1 MNVIQ
6 TNNYEALSQRVAD
19 YVQELV
25 GAKDQPVLGLATG
38 STPVGFY
45 EYIRQTQPDWSHVT
59 TFNLDEYVG
68 ISPSHS
74 QSYRT
79 FMEKNLFSNISV
91 MASYI
96 PDGQAHDLTAECTRY
111 EQLIA
116 EQGQIDLQI
125 LGLGHNG
132 HIGFNEPGTSFQSRT
147 HIVDLAETTR
157 QANARFFESI
167 DDVPTQAITMG
178 IQTIMEAKKI
188 VLMVSGHDKQHAF
201 NRLMEGE
208 VDEQFPASVLHHHPD
223 VTVFVSDVG

>member
-1 MNVIQ
+1 MNVIRTEQ
-6 TNNYEALSQRVAD
+6 YETMSQSVVDDVRG
-19 YVQELV
+19 YIGKLE
-25 GAKDQPVLGLATG
+25 QPVLGLATG

-45 EYIRQTQPDWSHVT
+45 ESIRQAQPDWSHVT

-68 ISPSHS
+68 VSPDHP

-79 FMEKNLFSNISV
+79 FMERHLFSEIPV
-91 MASYI
+91 KASHI
-96 PDGQAHDLTAECTRY
+96 PDGQARDLTAECDRY

-116 EQGQIDLQI
+116 EQGPIDLQI

-157 QANARFFESI
+157 QANARFFGSI

-188 VLMVSGHDKQHAF
+188 ILMVSGHGKEHAF

-208 VDEQFPASVLHHHPD
+208 IDEQFPASVLHNHPD
-223 VTVFVSDVG
+223 VTVYVSEVE

>member
-1 MNVIQ
+1 MNVIR
-6 TNNYEALSQRVAD
+6 TEHYDTMSQSVAD
-19 YVQELV
+19 YVQEFV
-25 GAKDQPVLGLATG
+25 KEQEHPVLGLATG

-45 EYIRQTQPDWSHVT
+45 ESIRHSKPDWSHVT

-68 ISPSHS
+68 VSPNHP

-79 FMEKNLFSNISV
+79 FMERHLFSEIPVKESH
-91 MASYI
+91 I
-96 PDGQAHDLTAECTRY
+96 PDGQAQDLTTECDRY

-116 EQGQIDLQI
+116 EKGSIDLQI

-132 HIGFNEPGTSFQSRT
+132 HIGFNEPGTSFHSRT

-157 QANARFFESI
+157 QANARFFGSI

-188 VLMVSGHDKQHAF
+188 ILMVSGQGKEHAF
-201 NRLMEGE
+201 NRLMEGKI
-208 VDEQFPASVLHHHPD
+208 DEQFPASVLHHHPD
-223 VTVFVSDVG
+223 VTVYVSEVE